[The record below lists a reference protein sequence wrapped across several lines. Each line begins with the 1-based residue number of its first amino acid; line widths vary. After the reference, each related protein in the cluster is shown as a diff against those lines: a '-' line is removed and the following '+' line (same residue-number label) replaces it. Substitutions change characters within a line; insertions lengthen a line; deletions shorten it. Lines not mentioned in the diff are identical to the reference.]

1 MEWDGT
7 ELSVRPGRYANLDVE
22 LCNPRLSGLLFGGPF
37 GDTRQLGLFGHL
49 LPIPIH
55 IPNIDHV

>member
-1 MEWDGT
+1 M
-7 ELSVRPGRYANLDVE
+7 SVRPGRYANLDVE